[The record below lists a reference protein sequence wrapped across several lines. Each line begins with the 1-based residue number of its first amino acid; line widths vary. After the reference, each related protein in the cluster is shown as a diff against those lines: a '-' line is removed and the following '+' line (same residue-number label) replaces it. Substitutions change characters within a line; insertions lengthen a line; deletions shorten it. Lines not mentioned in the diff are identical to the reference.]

1 MVGGRDLNDVKER
14 ALELRKKGL
23 TYKEIS
29 SALDGAVSVDWCKR
43 NLKAVQKE
51 KITDACIEEL
61 IKEATKPEGISVYE
75 ANAIIYKRNQ
85 NKALSKDAV
94 SNLRKK
100 AKRTNEDCVFRPAWL
115 DPVKPQD
122 SYKTMFAYIDHLINE
137 VENVVRWYCD
147 TYPLT
152 NPSAVRYELTKYLF
166 PKISGET
173 LAGRT
178 MRTEDIV
185 ETLASRNIQEVSV
198 MTEKAVDVQE
208 VKTDTD
214 LYVTDADLLESVYI
228 TEEEMNE
235 IWGCADNKV

>member
-1 MVGGRDLNDVKER
+1 MSDVKER

-23 TYKEIS
+23 TYKQIS
-29 SALDGAVSVDWCKR
+29 SALDGAISVDWCKR

-75 ANAIIYKRNQ
+75 ANAIIYKHNQ
-85 NKALSKDAV
+85 HKALSKDAV

-115 DPVKPQD
+115 DPIKPQE
-122 SYKTMFAYIDHLINE
+122 SYKTMFAYIHHLIDE

-152 NPSAVRYELTKYLF
+152 NPSAVRYELTKYVF

-198 MTEKAVDVQE
+198 MTEKVVDVQE

-235 IWGCADNKV
+235 IWGFADNKA

>member
-1 MVGGRDLNDVKER
+1 MELKQKAEDLR
-14 ALELRKKGL
+14 RKGL

-75 ANAIIYKRNQ
+75 ANAIIYKHNQ
-85 NKALSKDAV
+85 HKALSKDAV

-115 DPVKPQD
+115 DPIKPQE
-122 SYKTMFAYIDHLINE
+122 SYKTMFAYIDHLIDE

-198 MTEKAVDVQE
+198 MTEKVVDVQE

-235 IWGCADNKV
+235 IWGCADNKA

>member
-1 MVGGRDLNDVKER
+1 MNDVKQKAED
-14 ALELRKKGL
+14 LRRKGL

-75 ANAIIYKRNQ
+75 ANAIIYKHNQ
-85 NKALSKDAV
+85 HKALSKDAV

-115 DPVKPQD
+115 DPVKPQE

-198 MTEKAVDVQE
+198 MTEKVVDVQE

-235 IWGCADNKV
+235 IWGCTDNKT

>member
-1 MVGGRDLNDVKER
+1 MNDVKER

-43 NLKAVQKE
+43 NLKSVQKE
-51 KITDACIEEL
+51 KITDACIQEL

-75 ANAIIYKRNQ
+75 ANAIIYKHNQ

-198 MTEKAVDVQE
+198 MTEKVVDVQE

>member
-1 MVGGRDLNDVKER
+1 MSDVKER
-14 ALELRKKGL
+14 AMDLRKKGL
-23 TYKEIS
+23 TYKQIS

-75 ANAIIYKRNQ
+75 ANAIIYKHNQ
-85 NKALSKDAV
+85 HKALSKDAV

-115 DPVKPQD
+115 DPIKPQE
-122 SYKTMFAYIDHLINE
+122 SYKTMFAYINHLINE

-198 MTEKAVDVQE
+198 MTEKVVDVQE

-235 IWGCADNKV
+235 IWGYTDSKT

>member
-1 MVGGRDLNDVKER
+1 MNDVKER

-75 ANAIIYKRNQ
+75 ANAIIYKHNQ
-85 NKALSKDAV
+85 HKALSKDAV

-198 MTEKAVDVQE
+198 MAEKVVDVQE

-214 LYVTDADLLESVYI
+214 LYVTDDDLLESVYI

-235 IWGCADNKV
+235 IWGCTDSKA

>member
-1 MVGGRDLNDVKER
+1 MTDVKEQAK
-14 ALELRKKGL
+14 ALREQGL

-75 ANAIIYKRNQ
+75 ANAIIYKHNQ
-85 NKALSKDAV
+85 HKALSKDAV
-94 SNLRKK
+94 NNLRKK

-115 DPVKPQD
+115 DPIKPQE
-122 SYKTMFAYIDHLINE
+122 SYKTMFAYIDHLIDE

-198 MTEKAVDVQE
+198 MAEKVVDVQE

-235 IWGCADNKV
+235 IWGCTDSKA

>member
-1 MVGGRDLNDVKER
+1 MNDVKER

>member
-1 MVGGRDLNDVKER
+1 LSDVKER
-14 ALELRKKGL
+14 AMDLRKKGL
-23 TYKEIS
+23 TYKQIS

-75 ANAIIYKRNQ
+75 ANAIIYKHNQ
-85 NKALSKDAV
+85 HKALSKDAV

-115 DPVKPQD
+115 DPIKPQE
-122 SYKTMFAYIDHLINE
+122 SYKTMFAYINHLINE

-198 MTEKAVDVQE
+198 MTEKVVDVQE

-235 IWGCADNKV
+235 IWGYTDSKT

>member
-1 MVGGRDLNDVKER
+1 MSTVNTIKDR
-14 ALELRKKGL
+14 ALDLRKKGL

-43 NLKAVQKE
+43 NLKDVQKE
-51 KITDACIEEL
+51 KITDVCIEEL
-61 IKEATKPEGISVYE
+61 IMKATKSEGISVYE
-75 ANAIIYKRNQ
+75 ANAIIFKHNQ
-85 NKALSKDAV
+85 NKALSRDAIG
-94 SNLRKK
+94 NIRKK
-100 AKRTNEDCVFRPAWL
+100 AKKTNPDCVFRPAWL
-115 DPVKPQD
+115 DPIKPQE
-122 SYKTMFAYIDHLINE
+122 SFKTMFAYIDHLIDE
-137 VENVVRWYCD
+137 TENMVRWYCD

-185 ETLASRNIQEVSV
+185 ETLASRNIQEAVV
-198 MTEKAVDVQE
+198 MAEKVVNLNE

-228 TEEEMNE
+228 TEEEMDQ
-235 IWGCADNKV
+235 IWGKT

>member
-1 MVGGRDLNDVKER
+1 MSDIKEQAK
-14 ALELRKKGL
+14 ALREKGL

-43 NLKAVQKE
+43 NLKSVKKE

-61 IKEATKPEGISVYE
+61 VREATRPEGISVYE
-75 ANAIIYKRNQ
+75 ANAIIYKHNQ
-85 NKALSKDAV
+85 HKALSKYAV

-115 DPVKPQD
+115 DPIKPQE

-137 VENVVRWYCD
+137 VENVVGWYCD

-198 MTEKAVDVQE
+198 LAERVVDVQE
-208 VKTDTD
+208 VKTETD

-235 IWGCADNKV
+235 IWGVPHKD